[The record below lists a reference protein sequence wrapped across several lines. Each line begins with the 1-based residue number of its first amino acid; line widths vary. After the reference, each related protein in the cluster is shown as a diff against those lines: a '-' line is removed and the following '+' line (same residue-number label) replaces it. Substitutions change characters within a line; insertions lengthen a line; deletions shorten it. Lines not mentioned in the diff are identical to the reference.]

1 MIAATG
7 SDGVLDLRAA
17 ANSLVGQVGA
27 LPELSWDDRLAAQR
41 TWRGRMVNEHISA
54 RVFGTLL
61 GQAMAARLSAERC
74 AQLADFASEELMH
87 ARQCASVVLALG
99 GDPVAPWPELPRV
112 PVHAEVPPLEG
123 LLRNVLSVCCMA
135 ETVAVALIR
144 AETLEIGPVGL
155 RRLLDQIL
163 ADESG
168 HARWGWSLLE
178 ELKPLSADLRASLD
192 TYLPVALAHLWDHE
206 LACLPT
212 HDGLGAQAAEVG
224 VCSGMAA
231 RALLRDTVEQV
242 IVPGLEAHG
251 FAAGAAWQRVQA
263 RTESC
268 AS

>member
-1 MIAATG
+1 MSVALDSSGT
-7 SDGVLDLRAA
+7 LDLSTAA
-17 ANSLVGQVGA
+17 RSLVSQVGWI
-27 LPELSWDDRLAAQR
+27 PELSEGERLAAQR

-74 AQLADFASEELMH
+74 AQLAEFATEELMH

-99 GDPVAPWPELPRV
+99 GEPRAAWPALPTV
-112 PVHAEVPPLEG
+112 PTHAEVPPLEA
-123 LLRNVLSVCCMA
+123 LLRNVLSVCCLA

-144 AETLEIGPVGL
+144 AETLEIGPPGL

-178 ELKPLSADLRASLD
+178 ELKPLPEELLAGLD
-192 TYLPVALAHLWDHE
+192 DYLPVALAHLWDHE

-212 HDGLGAQAAEVG
+212 HDGLGGVAAQVG
-224 VCSGMAA
+224 VCSGLAA
-231 RALLRDTVEQV
+231 RALLRDTVEQG
-242 IVPGLEAHG
+242 IVPGLQAHG
-251 FAAGAAWQRVQA
+251 LAADVAWRAVQA
-263 RTESC
+263 R
-268 AS
+268 A